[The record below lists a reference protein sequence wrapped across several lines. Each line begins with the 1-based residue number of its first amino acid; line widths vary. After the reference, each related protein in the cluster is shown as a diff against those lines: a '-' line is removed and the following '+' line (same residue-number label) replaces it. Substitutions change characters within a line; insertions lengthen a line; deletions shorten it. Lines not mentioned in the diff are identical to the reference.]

1 MRRFIASTVTPSTR
15 PPFTGRVPIPGIRQL
30 NRAEIPVY
38 FLHGRYDYT
47 VSYTL
52 AKHYFE
58 AFRAPE
64 KAFFT
69 FGHSAHSPHFEEPE
83 RVREVPE
90 RVLKGRVN
98 E

>member
-15 PPFTGRVPIPGIRQL
+15 PPFTGSVPIPGIRQV
-30 NRAEIPVY
+30 NRAEIPLH

-52 AKHYFE
+52 TKHYFE
-58 AFRAPE
+58 VFQAPE
-64 KAFFT
+64 KVFIT
-69 FGHSAHSPHFEEPE
+69 FGHSAHSPHFGEPE

-90 RVLKGRVN
+90 RILKGR
-98 E
+98 ED

>member
-1 MRRFIASTVTPSTR
+1 MH
-15 PPFTGRVPIPGIRQL
+15 
-30 NRAEIPVY
+30 

-52 AKHYFE
+52 TKHYFE
-58 AFRAPE
+58 VFQAPE

-90 RVLKGRVN
+90 RILKGRGDLQWGCAGGNRKSGKFGMVFTGYGQFDKTLHAN
-98 E
+98 K